1 MIVCFCNCSLLLLFF
16 SNIAYHS
23 YSFWSLIVLGDRS
36 PWFCFYWLSV
46 TMNSFLKCLMI
57 SDCEFDFNWLEFC
70 DHKVRIE
77 AFFLE
82 SLHLAF
88 EFSQWGSSRF
98 PFPTLLLAWGWVYQL
113 ITALWQPPTLPV
125 CLSCTSSSSIHLKK
139 KFEEDSWNFFPCL
152 FCRLAVSQNSFFFPI
167 FSCSEAEKSRASVST
182 SQKSLYKSMGIHHCI
197 FTMAKKRLF
206 QENFFL
212 V

>member
-1 MIVCFCNCSLLLLFF
+1 MVLFLLTLSHHEFLSEVFDD
-16 SNIAYHS
+16 
-23 YSFWSLIVLGDRS
+23 L
-36 PWFCFYWLSV
+36 WL
-46 TMNSFLKCLMI
+46 
-57 SDCEFDFNWLEFC
+57 FDFNWLEFC
-70 DHKVRIE
+70 DPKVRIE
-77 AFFLE
+77 EFFLE

-98 PFPTLLLAWGWVYQL
+98 PFPTLPLAWGWVYQL

-125 CLSCTSSSSIHLKK
+125 CLSCTSSSSVHLKK
-139 KFEEDSWNFFPCL
+139 KFEEDSWNISPCL
-152 FCRLAVSQNSFFFPI
+152 FWRLAVSQNSFFFPI
-167 FSCSEAEKSRASVST
+167 FSCSEAEKSQASVST